1 MYRRPLARALCLVAS
16 ALALTACRVDV
27 TVDVAMREN
36 GSGQVSVVLV
46 ADAAVVSAAPGLAND
61 LRTTDL
67 AAAGWRLIGPSST
80 TAGGLTATLVHDFDT
95 PEQATAL
102 LSTLNGPAGPLQ
114 AINLQRTAT
123 DDAITY
129 TASGSGR
136 LDGGLA
142 AFADLDLVG
151 AVGGTPYAEQ
161 IAAAGLAP
169 TDAVGVVL
177 QIRLPG
183 EVAET
188 TATTA
193 DAATAAPVTSF
204 VPIGELDDAA
214 PSTPADGTAASGDT
228 GDTGD
233 TGADTEVAIIDGET
247 LVFPVALDG
256 TDTEIRA
263 RTVRSLE
270 RGGGWGLLATTLLV
284 LLVVWVI
291 VSVLGV
297 VAVARRQRRRDR
309 TARRVGARVYER
321 QLDDTHP

>member
-1 MYRRPLARALCLVAS
+1 
-16 ALALTACRVDV
+16 
-27 TVDVAMREN
+27 MREN

-46 ADAAVVSAAPGLAND
+46 ADAAVVSAAPGLADD

-114 AINLQRTAT
+114 AINLQRSAT

-129 TASGSGR
+129 TASGTGR

-177 QIRLPG
+177 QVRLPG
-183 EVAET
+183 AVAET

-193 DAATAAPVTSF
+193 DASTAAPATSF
-204 VPIGELDDAA
+204 VPLGQLDDA
-214 PSTPADGTAASGDT
+214 STSTTADATAATGGT
-228 GDTGD
+228 GDTD
-233 TGADTEVAIIDGET
+233 ADAEVAIIGGET
-247 LVFPVALDG
+247 LVFPLALDG
-256 TDTEIRA
+256 TDTDIRA

-270 RGGGWGLLATTLLV
+270 RGGGWGLLATALLV

-291 VSVLGV
+291 VSIVGV

-309 TARRVGARVYER
+309 TAQRVGARVYQR

>member
-1 MYRRPLARALCLVAS
+1 MSRRPLARALCLVAS

-46 ADAAVVSAAPGLAND
+46 ADAAVVSAAPGLADD

-114 AINLQRTAT
+114 AINLQRSAT

-129 TASGSGR
+129 TASGTGR

-177 QIRLPG
+177 QVRLPG
-183 EVAET
+183 AVAET

-193 DAATAAPVTSF
+193 DASTAAPATSF
-204 VPIGELDDAA
+204 VPLGQLDDA
-214 PSTPADGTAASGDT
+214 STSTTADATAATGGT
-228 GDTGD
+228 GDTD
-233 TGADTEVAIIDGET
+233 ADAEVAIIGGET
-247 LVFPVALDG
+247 LVFPLALDG
-256 TDTEIRA
+256 TDTDIRA

-270 RGGGWGLLATTLLV
+270 RGGGWGLLATALLV

-291 VSVLGV
+291 VSIVGV

-309 TARRVGARVYER
+309 TAQRVGARVYQR